1 MGLFCFVFGEFFLL
15 FGWWVAFGGRLFCF
29 LKILILLI
37 LFPGNYFFVVSFQEW
52 SEKVDQ
58 LEKVSSSLYL
68 SL

>member
-1 MGLFCFVFGEFFLL
+1 MGLFCFVFGEFFCYLVGGLL
-15 FGWWVAFGGRLFCF
+15 SGAGCF